1 MKISTHFIFA
11 ARKIDVW
18 ELRRAERKMADIKDP
33 IESRAEGDDTILI
46 HSSAWQESEDDVR
59 CKMILTYGADIINLF

>member
-1 MKISTHFIFA
+1 
-11 ARKIDVW
+11 
-18 ELRRAERKMADIKDP
+18 MADIKEP
-33 IESRAEGDDTILI
+33 IESQAEGDDTILI